1 MTNNP
6 ATQAFEPVTNLVVLS
21 VQPTPEPSPEG
32 NSTLVESD
40 ATSYDPT
47 QPQFTKA
54 IAEHYGVTRKSVQE
68 WVLKIREACPWFTDA
83 DLKLPG
89 GQHTPLMLGLID
101 DFRSSELP
109 LAAWKDKIWADN
121 PELVEAWKSQ
131 QAQPPQSQQLPDAN
145 ASAITPFQVEVGNHQ
160 RTLPAPELP
169 AIYTLQGLRANES
182 IQIDD
187 PLALANQAIQAI
199 SMVQDV
205 MQADIRTRE
214 QKLQET
220 KQAEKLLNDKV
231 QELKIDK
238 RFYQEKANQLD
249 SAQTQST
256 QTLQDALSVLQ
267 TLGKPNVETPTD
279 SAS

>member
-6 ATQAFEPVTNLVVLS
+6 ATQAFEPVTNLVVLPT
-21 VQPTPEPSPEG
+21 QPSPEPSAES
-32 NSTLVESD
+32 NSTLVGSD
-40 ATSYDPT
+40 ANSYRTDE
-47 QPQFTKA
+47 PQFTKA

-68 WVLKIREACPWFTDA
+68 WVLKIREACPWFVDA

-89 GQHTPLMLGLID
+89 GQHTPLMLGLIE
-101 DFRSSELP
+101 DFRSSGLP
-109 LAAWKDKIWADN
+109 LAAWKDKIWAEN

-160 RTLPAPELP
+160 QTLPSPELP

-187 PLALANQAIQAI
+187 PLALANQVVRAIDL
-199 SMVQDV
+199 VQNV
-205 MQADIRTRE
+205 MKTDLQNRE
-214 QKLQET
+214 QKLKDTQKAKRLIDE
-220 KQAEKLLNDKV
+220 KV
-231 QELKIDK
+231 QELKFEQ
-238 RFYQEKANQLD
+238 RFYQEKANQID
-249 SAQTQST
+249 STQTETT

-267 TLGKPNVETPTD
+267 TLGKPNVETPAD